1 MRMREKAGPRPTG
14 RMHPDGARRHT
25 GYGSRRAYLA
35 PRLNPATSGRSS
47 ETTGR
52 GRATRPSGGISP
64 ATCAPLKSP
73 CGGSAT
79 SSRSSGSACR
89 KTRCDPA
96 PPGPPRTAS
105 WGHAVLT
112 DLDPDRHRFSEL
124 MVRASLLLAGF
135 GRHPDPRL
143 GWCVGPPGTPEPWD
157 FRWNRGDFDF
167 NMGDP
172 REVLRI
178 QPVHGSSQ
186 ARGVPAPRRPEP
198 ERGGAIAVAPVKRHD
213 RASKRVSL

>member
-1 MRMREKAGPRPTG
+1 MALAVTLGTGPAAHTWPPAQPGYVWSFLRDHWAREGYKTEWRYFTG
-14 RMHPDGARRHT
+14 HLRTAEESVRRF
-25 GYGSRRAYLA
+25 GYQFTFVRIGVSQDALR
-35 PRLNPATSGRSS
+35 
-47 ETTGR
+47 
-52 GRATRPSGGISP
+52 
-64 ATCAPLKSP
+64 
-73 CGGSAT
+73 
-79 SSRSSGSACR
+79 SGSAWAA
-89 KTRCDPA
+89 KD
-96 PPGPPRTAS
+96 S
-105 WGHAVLT
+105 IMGHAVLT